1 MNRILVFIF
10 NEKIAKIN
18 SSRMQIIYLKRRNFE
33 IYNFVITIGFTNLK
47 LSCIMFMY
55 RNIVI
60 VFLWV
65 IYFYYYNQ
73 YRTIITVICAKA
85 FSSTLSPH
93 TDRLWQGGYNNP
105 FY

>member
-65 IYFYYYNQ
+65 IYFYYYN
-73 YRTIITVICAKA
+73 RI
-85 FSSTLSPH
+85 S
-93 TDRLWQGGYNNP
+93 YNNNGDLCKGVLIYP
-105 FY
+105 FTSH